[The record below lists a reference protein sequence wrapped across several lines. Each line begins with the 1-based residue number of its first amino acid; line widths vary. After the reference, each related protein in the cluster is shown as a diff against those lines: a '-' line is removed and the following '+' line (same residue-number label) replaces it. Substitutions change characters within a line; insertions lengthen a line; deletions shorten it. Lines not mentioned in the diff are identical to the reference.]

1 MERILDWLI
10 KLIKK
15 IFWWI
20 KYIIIIIFC
29 FICHFFSKNTKLEN
43 EKNKMKE
50 KKLQSKK
57 KEPISSTSFKD
68 NPTLIKNSIFGPT
81 KETLKEKIIEFYCE
95 KYQIKRYELTKE
107 DEQIIEKIEEEIIPQ
122 LAKEIETKHIQ
133 NEEELKEK
141 IKELSLEELNK
152 IELEIKKATNIE
164 DTPKKTTEKNIFSSL
179 PMKQKVLLVKNTPL
193 KSIFHQDTLSNQN
206 NRTPFITDQ
215 KNTPIITPKKEKNI
229 QASESLNNTKAPDKN
244 LVPLES
250 PLKRKETLQSSPLEI
265 QSVPLPEIEL
275 ENIEF
280 LEDIPPN
287 LDNQKVILEETIENQ
302 KSKEEPKEELKK
314 KKKQEEQKPI
324 LVDTSLLDDKIKKI
338 SENKNIELTKEEFED
353 KDYDKLIIEIDIL
366 LKEITNLKQKPLT
379 EESKQKLIQQE
390 SKLNQVKKELEIKK
404 GEDLKKEEN
413 LLQEAILD
421 QELFRLEEELKKLH
435 LENQIDLNEKNI
447 QKAED
452 LEFLSKEQVSKIE
465 KELIKLKIKKA
476 CKTLE
481 LPSILLLP
489 FIRNKYF
496 FYFTAGLFVS
506 NHLNFLNLILRHK
519 TSNFTKPELEEIRRG
534 NDALNESLNLTNNNI
549 AYLSYLENDIRTKYP
564 ELSYDEEYLIYINR
578 LKYNLIKNQEKLLKK
593 KKMIEKYN
601 LKYQVKVR
609 KLKKKKIA

>member
-164 DTPKKTTEKNIFSSL
+164 DTPEKTTEKNIFSSL
-179 PMKQKVLLVKNTPL
+179 PMKQEVLLVKNTPL
-193 KSIFHQDTLSNQN
+193 KNIFHQNTLSNQN
-206 NRTPFITDQ
+206 NRTPFMTAKKI
-215 KNTPIITPKKEKNI
+215 TPIITPKKEQNI
-229 QASESLNNTKAPDKN
+229 QASENMNNVKAPDKN

-265 QSVPLPEIEL
+265 KAIPLPEIEL

-302 KSKEEPKEELKK
+302 KSKEEPKEET
-314 KKKQEEQKPI
+314 KKKQEKQKPI

-390 SKLNQVKKELEIKK
+390 SKLNQVKNELEIKK

-413 LLQEAILD
+413 LLQETILD

-506 NHLNFLNLILRHK
+506 NHLHFLNLILRHK

>member
-164 DTPKKTTEKNIFSSL
+164 DTPEKTTEKNIFSSL
-179 PMKQKVLLVKNTPL
+179 PMKQEVLLVKNTPL
-193 KSIFHQDTLSNQN
+193 KNIFHQNTLSNQN
-206 NRTPFITDQ
+206 NRTPFMTAKKI
-215 KNTPIITPKKEKNI
+215 TPIITPKKEQNI
-229 QASESLNNTKAPDKN
+229 QASENMNNVKAPDKN

-265 QSVPLPEIEL
+265 KAIPLPEIEL

-302 KSKEEPKEELKK
+302 KSKEEPKEET
-314 KKKQEEQKPI
+314 KKKQEKQKPI

-390 SKLNQVKKELEIKK
+390 SKLNQVKNELEIKK

-413 LLQEAILD
+413 LLQETILD

-519 TSNFTKPELEEIRRG
+519 TANFTKPELEEIRRG

-549 AYLSYLENDIRTKYP
+549 AYLSYLENDILTKYP

>member
-1 MERILDWLI
+1 M
-10 KLIKK
+10 
-15 IFWWI
+15 
-20 KYIIIIIFC
+20 
-29 FICHFFSKNTKLEN
+29 
-43 EKNKMKE
+43 
-50 KKLQSKK
+50 
-57 KEPISSTSFKD
+57 
-68 NPTLIKNSIFGPT
+68 
-81 KETLKEKIIEFYCE
+81 
-95 KYQIKRYELTKE
+95 
-107 DEQIIEKIEEEIIPQ
+107 
-122 LAKEIETKHIQ
+122 
-133 NEEELKEK
+133 
-141 IKELSLEELNK
+141 
-152 IELEIKKATNIE
+152 
-164 DTPKKTTEKNIFSSL
+164 
-179 PMKQKVLLVKNTPL
+179 
-193 KSIFHQDTLSNQN
+193 
-206 NRTPFITDQ
+206 
-215 KNTPIITPKKEKNI
+215 
-229 QASESLNNTKAPDKN
+229 NNTKAPDKN

>member
-1 MERILDWLI
+1 M
-10 KLIKK
+10 
-15 IFWWI
+15 
-20 KYIIIIIFC
+20 
-29 FICHFFSKNTKLEN
+29 
-43 EKNKMKE
+43 
-50 KKLQSKK
+50 
-57 KEPISSTSFKD
+57 
-68 NPTLIKNSIFGPT
+68 
-81 KETLKEKIIEFYCE
+81 
-95 KYQIKRYELTKE
+95 
-107 DEQIIEKIEEEIIPQ
+107 
-122 LAKEIETKHIQ
+122 
-133 NEEELKEK
+133 
-141 IKELSLEELNK
+141 
-152 IELEIKKATNIE
+152 
-164 DTPKKTTEKNIFSSL
+164 
-179 PMKQKVLLVKNTPL
+179 
-193 KSIFHQDTLSNQN
+193 
-206 NRTPFITDQ
+206 
-215 KNTPIITPKKEKNI
+215 
-229 QASESLNNTKAPDKN
+229 NNTKAPDKN
-244 LVPLES
+244 LVSLES
-250 PLKRKETLQSSPLEI
+250 PLKRKETLQSSPI

-609 KLKKKKIA
+609 KLKNKKIA

>member
-57 KEPISSTSFKD
+57 KDPISSTSFKD

-81 KETLKEKIIEFYCE
+81 KET
-95 KYQIKRYELTKE
+95 
-107 DEQIIEKIEEEIIPQ
+107 
-122 LAKEIETKHIQ
+122 
-133 NEEELKEK
+133 LKEK

-179 PMKQKVLLVKNTPL
+179 PMKQEVLLVKNTPL

-244 LVPLES
+244 LVSLES
-250 PLKRKETLQSSPLEI
+250 PLKRKETLQSSPI

-549 AYLSYLENDIRTKYP
+549 AYLSYLENDILTKYP

-609 KLKKKKIA
+609 KLKNKKIA